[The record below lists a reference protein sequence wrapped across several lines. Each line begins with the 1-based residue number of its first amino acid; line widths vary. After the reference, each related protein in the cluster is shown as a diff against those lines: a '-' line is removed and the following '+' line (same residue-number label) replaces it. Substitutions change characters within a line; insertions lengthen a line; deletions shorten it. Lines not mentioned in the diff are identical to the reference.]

1 MSLSVPYIV
10 LLAKQREIDELK
22 RLKARAT
29 LVGALGHMIHVLQS
43 ERGASSTYL
52 ASSGKRF
59 EQTRLALI
67 EESRSVEQVLR
78 VIIEDELANSAFA
91 DARMISLI
99 AWALLGLEALPE
111 LRQRIASRGLSGAEA
126 VTAFSRLIAGLVSL
140 IFEVAD
146 AAIDPDISRLLVCL
160 FNLVEGKESA
170 GQERAVGGLIFG
182 SGHLDQGLQQRIL
195 HLAEAQENSF
205 RSFLEFADEDIVTTW
220 HAMQGSTFLAQ
231 LQRLR
236 QLIRTTAP
244 GQSIDSAQ
252 SDAWFECCSQRIS
265 HMWTIQRKLIDT
277 LQALCDRQLQLAESE
292 LLNSEG
298 LLQSLRE
305 SPPARAGAIDRFF
318 DPDLPIEQSL
328 HFNAEDHVNADNA
341 RSLVE
346 ILQAQSHH
354 LATMESE
361 LASTR
366 RALNERK
373 LIERAKGILMARYRL
388 SEHEAHK
395 RLRGMSMDNNMR
407 LVQVAESVLTLTS
420 LDR

>member
-59 EQTRLALI
+59 EQTRLQLI

-78 VIIEDELANSAFA
+78 AIIEDELANSAFA
-91 DARMISLI
+91 DAKMISLM
-99 AWALLGLEALPE
+99 AWALLGLDALPE
-111 LRQRIASRGLSGAEA
+111 LRQRVASRGLSGTEA
-126 VTAFSRLIAGLVSL
+126 ATAFSRLIAGLVSL

-146 AAIDPDISRLLVCL
+146 AAIDPEISRLLVCL

-170 GQERAVGGLIFG
+170 GQERAVGGMIFG
-182 SGHLDQGLQQRIL
+182 SGRVDPALQQRIL
-195 HLAEAQENSF
+195 HLVEAQENSF
-205 RSFLEFADEDIVTTW
+205 RIFVEFADEAIAKTW
-220 HAMQGSTFLAQ
+220 HAMDGATYIVQI
-231 LQRLR
+231 QRLR
-236 QLIRTTAP
+236 QLIRSADP
-244 GQSIDSAQ
+244 GQSIDSSH
-252 SDAWFECCSQRIS
+252 SDDWFACCSERIS
-265 HMWTIQRKLIDT
+265 LMWTIQRKLVDT
-277 LQALCDRQLQLAESE
+277 LQTLCDQQLKKAESE

-298 LLQSLRE
+298 LLQSLRD
-305 SPPARAGAIDRFF
+305 SPPARAGAIDRLF
-318 DPDLPIEQSL
+318 DPDLPIEPSL
-328 HFNAEDHVNADNA
+328 RFSAGDHVNADNA
-341 RSLVE
+341 RSLIE

-361 LASTR
+361 LAATKR
-366 RALNERK
+366 TLNERK
-373 LIERAKGILMARYRL
+373 LIERAKGILMAKYQL

-395 RLRGMSMDNNMR
+395 RLRGMSMENNMR
-407 LVQVAESVLTLTS
+407 LVQVAESVLTLNS
-420 LDR
+420 LN